1 MNDSQT
7 EEPNS
12 RSDNQ
17 QHPPLT
23 MGFGFLPRLAEPGWG
38 TLALLILKSCPKYYL
53 KPAILLAFA
62 FTAPYVE
69 FWVLNL
75 FIQSMSTHGTFNTGG
90 SILLTF
96 APPLI
101 FLLILSV
108 GAFASIVWGLGTLL
122 ISLTAT
128 CRTILQ
134 VDTKDVA
141 SIQSKAASAQ
151 EEGIQIFRN
160 KKGYL
165 AKVWLLY
172 SLLMLI
178 PTAVM
183 VITSWIVTL
192 GLPQVGN
199 YTMLPMP
206 VQLNIPMEMM
216 VGSAI
221 ALGASIIVLTNYA
234 LILLPFSAGTQRPAS
249 KAALGGFLTTLKTLP
264 AISIYSVIFFVLSSL
279 FFSPVDL
286 LLIYNQQ
293 LITGPAA
300 TGFFL
305 FLKFVWHVLNLVY
318 FVPISILIPCEM
330 IRGNVD

>member
-7 EEPNS
+7 EEPNI

-17 QHPPLT
+17 PHPPLM
-23 MGFGFLPRLAEPGWG
+23 MGFGFLPRLAEPGWR
-38 TLALLILKSCPKYYL
+38 TLALVLLKSCPKYYL
-53 KPAILLAFA
+53 KPAVLLAFA

-75 FIQSMSTHGTFNTGG
+75 FVQSMSTHGTFNTGG
-90 SILLTF
+90 SIF
-96 APPLI
+96 MMFGPPLI

-108 GAFASIVWGLGTLL
+108 GAFVSIVWGLGTLL

-141 SIQSKAASAQ
+141 SLKSRTETVQ
-151 EEGIQIFRN
+151 EEGIQIFRS
-160 KKGYL
+160 KKGFL
-165 AKVWLLY
+165 AKVWLFY

-178 PTAVM
+178 PSAVM

-206 VQLNIPMEMM
+206 VQLKIPMDMM

-221 ALGASIIVLTNYA
+221 ALGASVIILTNYA
-234 LILLPFSAGTQRPAS
+234 LILLPFSAGSQRSAS
-249 KAALGGFLTTLKTLP
+249 QAALGGFLATLKTLP
-264 AISIYSVIFFVLSSL
+264 AISIYSVIFFVLSSV

-305 FLKFVWHVLNLVY
+305 FLKFVWHVLNLLY